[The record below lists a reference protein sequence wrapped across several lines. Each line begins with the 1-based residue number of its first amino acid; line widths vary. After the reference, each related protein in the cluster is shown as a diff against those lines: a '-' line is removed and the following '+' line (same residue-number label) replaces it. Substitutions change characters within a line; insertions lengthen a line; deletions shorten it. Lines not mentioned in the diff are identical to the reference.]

1 MFAPLYWRLDPPV
14 VPGGP
19 RSAAPPRPKRMVNE
33 RYGSD
38 SPLAST
44 QRERGPLMVERRI
57 ADGVSHRMTEA
68 SLFDLARPGEEHPEA
83 AGQPALDTSA
93 NAVRTPFVH
102 AGSLSVSLYR
112 KYRPQSFDADDLF
125 GQEHIVNTLRNA
137 IALDRIAHAY
147 LFCGPRGTGKTTTAR
162 LLAKAVN
169 CLDPDP
175 RRRPC
180 NHCAACDAI
189 NRNATT
195 DVIEIDAAS
204 NRGIDDIRDLR
215 ERVKYAP
222 TQMKTKFYIID
233 EAHQI
238 TGAAANAFL
247 KTLEEPPAHT
257 KFILATTNP
266 EELLA
271 TIVSRCQRFD
281 FRRIDLDAMVACL
294 QKVSTL
300 EQIAIDDDAM
310 QIIARHATGSLR
322 DALGLLDQV
331 AIYRDRDAEA
341 EERVTATTV
350 RTVLGVSRNER
361 VEKLV
366 TALAERDASTGLI
379 TINQAADAGDDI
391 RQLGRQLVAYLRIL
405 LLERAGGP
413 ADADEVAKSLAAR
426 FSLQELASL
435 AQLFSAIDHRTKH
448 AAVPQLP
455 LEIAIVEGANRATPQ
470 RRDAPLNDA
479 REVPSFRERSVPDGA
494 PPGPPEPVDGAPRQS
509 LRDRV
514 RGVAPEPRAAHNNGA
529 PSVSVAVEPI
539 QATPDQARQ
548 PPPPVTTPLAAT
560 AAPVA
565 SSSPSVG
572 GPLTLNL
579 IVDLWSKIRADVK
592 AVNRRIEALLQQ
604 VDPVTINGNE
614 IVLASPYEFHRNRVN
629 SDEARR
635 VIEDVIS
642 RLVDLRVRVTC
653 VTRDEAAALA
663 GTSPV
668 ASTVPDLSE
677 SIPAGQAAT
686 RSLEAISET
695 QAPDRLDTPA
705 AGNGAPDRP
714 VTVATSEATDTP
726 SPERSIADDERRIQA
741 VRNIFDAEEE
751 PDA

>member
-1 MFAPLYWRLDPPV
+1 
-14 VPGGP
+14 
-19 RSAAPPRPKRMVNE
+19 
-33 RYGSD
+33 
-38 SPLAST
+38 
-44 QRERGPLMVERRI
+44 
-57 ADGVSHRMTEA
+57 MTEA
-68 SLFDLARPGEEHPEA
+68 SLFDLSSPGEARPQASVGSALTTGADA
-83 AGQPALDTSA
+83 API
-93 NAVRTPFVH
+93 PFVH
-102 AGSLSVSLYR
+102 AGSQSVSLYR

-162 LLAKAVN
+162 LMAKAVN

-175 RRRPC
+175 RNRPC
-180 NHCAACDAI
+180 NRCAACDTI

-257 KFILATTNP
+257 KFILATTDP

-281 FRRIDLDAMVACL
+281 FRRIDLNAMVACL
-294 QKVSTL
+294 RKVATI
-300 EQIAIDDDAM
+300 EQIAIDDEAM
-310 QIIARHATGSLR
+310 QIIARHATGSMR

-331 AIYRDRDAEA
+331 AIYRENDTGP

-366 TALAERDASTGLI
+366 TALADRDASTGLI

-391 RQLGRQLVAYLRIL
+391 RQLGRQLVTYLRML

-413 ADADEVAKSLAAR
+413 ADADELAKGLAVR

-435 AQLFSAIDHRTKH
+435 AQLFSAIDHKAKH
-448 AAVPQLP
+448 ATVPQLP
-455 LEIAIVEGANRATPQ
+455 LEIAIVEGAY
-470 RRDAPLNDA
+470 RDAPPS
-479 REVPSFRERSVPDGA
+479 REAVPVGTQTEPSSRERSFPDVTPPA
-494 PPGPPEPVDGAPRQS
+494 PPAQVDGPPRQS

-514 RGVAPEPRAAHNNGA
+514 RGVPPEPRAVQINEA
-529 PSVSVAVEPI
+529 SQDSVAVEPI
-539 QATPDQARQ
+539 PATPDHRRNPT
-548 PPPPVTTPLAAT
+548 PPASTPLAAT
-560 AAPVA
+560 AVPSGTSAP
-565 SSSPSVG
+565 PLD
-572 GPLTLNL
+572 GPLSLDV

-592 AVNRRIEALLQQ
+592 SVNRRIDALLQQ
-604 VDPVTINGNE
+604 VDPVTINGNVV
-614 IVLASPYEFHRNRVN
+614 VLASPYEFHRNRVN
-629 SDEARR
+629 SDEARH

-642 RLVDLRVRVTC
+642 RLVHLRVQVSC
-653 VTRDEAAALA
+653 VTRDEAVAMA
-663 GTSPV
+663 GTSRSAPSPPGIPFAASPEG
-668 ASTVPDLSE
+668 AST
-677 SIPAGQAAT
+677 
-686 RSLEAISET
+686 R
-695 QAPDRLDTPA
+695 AP
-705 AGNGAPDRP
+705 
-714 VTVATSEATDTP
+714 EATYATTATEPVDATLKRDEPFDRSSTAVTANIMESP
-726 SPERSIADDERRIQA
+726 SPESSIEDDERRIQA

>member
-1 MFAPLYWRLDPPV
+1 MERFGS
-14 VPGGP
+14 VPSLEP
-19 RSAAPPRPKRMVNE
+19 AKRT
-33 RYGSD
+33 RA
-38 SPLAST
+38 LLT
-44 QRERGPLMVERRI
+44 VERRI
-57 ADGVSHRMTEA
+57 ANGVAHRMSEA
-68 SLFDLARPGEEHPEA
+68 SLFDLSSTGEEQRQATPGVASPPNADA
-83 AGQPALDTSA
+83 AP
-93 NAVRTPFVH
+93 TPFVH
-102 AGSLSVSLYR
+102 AGSQSVSLYR

-162 LLAKAVN
+162 LMAKAVN

-175 RRRPC
+175 RNRPC
-180 NHCAACDAI
+180 NRCAACDTI

-257 KFILATTNP
+257 KFILATTDP

-281 FRRIDLDAMVACL
+281 FRRIDLGAMVACL
-294 QKVSTL
+294 RKVATI
-300 EQIAIDDDAM
+300 EQIEIDDEAM

-331 AIYRDRDAEA
+331 AIYRENDATA

-366 TALAERDASTGLI
+366 AALADRDASTGLI

-391 RQLGRQLVAYLRIL
+391 RQLGRQLVTYLRML

-413 ADADEVAKSLAAR
+413 ADADEVAKGLAAR
-426 FSLQELASL
+426 FSLQELAGL
-435 AQLFSAIDHRTKH
+435 AQLFSAIDHKAKH
-448 AAVPQLP
+448 ASVPQLP
-455 LEIAIVEGANRATPQ
+455 LEIAIVEGAYRNGSQPRNTVAAGAPATP
-470 RRDAPLNDA
+470 
-479 REVPSFRERSVPDGA
+479 SFGERPVPDVA
-494 PPGPPEPVDGAPRQS
+494 PPVPAPQVEGPPRQS

-514 RGVAPEPRAAHNNGA
+514 RGVPPEPRTARINGA
-529 PSVSVAVEPI
+529 GHDSVEVEPI
-539 QATPDQARQ
+539 PATYDPRRNQT
-548 PPPPVTTPLAAT
+548 PPASTPLAAT
-560 AAPVA
+560 AAA
-565 SSSPSVG
+565 AGAGSPPVG
-572 GPLTLNL
+572 GPLTLDL

-592 AVNRRIEALLQQ
+592 SVNRRIDALLQQ
-604 VDPVTINGNE
+604 VDPVTINGNVV
-614 IVLASPYEFHRNRVN
+614 VLASPYEFHRNRVN
-629 SDEARR
+629 SDEARH

-642 RLVDLRVRVTC
+642 RLVQLRVQVSC
-653 VTRDEAAALA
+653 VTRDEAVALA
-663 GTSPV
+663 GTSRPP
-668 ASTVPDLSE
+668 ASAP
-677 SIPAGQAAT
+677 
-686 RSLEAISET
+686 AIS
-695 QAPDRLDTPA
+695 
-705 AGNGAPDRP
+705 
-714 VTVATSEATDTP
+714 VAEQEKKVPTRASEATYATSATTPVDATPRRDEPVDRSSTAVTSDVIESP
-726 SPERSIADDERRIQA
+726 SPESSIEDDERRIQA

-751 PDA
+751 PES